1 MKFEHQE
8 EQQGKT
14 GSSVQTRMAM
24 ASGVRNSGLKAAT
37 CRYKDCMK
45 NHAAIVGGHA
55 VDGCGEF
62 MPAGP
67 DGTVESL
74 KCAACNCHRN
84 FHRKEIIEGADTFIP
99 PSTNHQQQH
108 YYPAPSATMDNHV
121 AQNYGEEQEDMSNP
135 SRSGKRFR
143 TKFTEE
149 QKEKM
154 KEFAEKLG
162 WKIQRHDEAEAE
174 QFCKDMC
181 IKRQVLK
188 VWIHNHKYTLGK
200 KD

>member
-1 MKFEHQE
+1 
-8 EQQGKT
+8 
-14 GSSVQTRMAM
+14 MAM
-24 ASGVRNSGLKAAT
+24 ASGVRNSGLKAAK

-67 DGTVESL
+67 DGTIESL

-84 FHRKEIIEGADTFIP
+84 FHRKEIIEGGDTFIP
-99 PSTNHQQQH
+99 LTNHQQQY
-108 YYPAPSATMDNHV
+108 YYPAPSATVDNHV
-121 AQNYGEEQEDMSNP
+121 VQNNGEEQEDMSNP
-135 SRSGKRFR
+135 SGSGKRFR
-143 TKFTEE
+143 TKFTEK

-154 KEFAEKLG
+154 QELAEKLG
-162 WKIQRHDEAEAE
+162 WKIQRHDEAEVE

-181 IKRQVLK
+181 IKRQALK
-188 VWIHNHKYTLGK
+188 VWIHNHRYILGK